1 MSLDFYQVKER
12 EGHKKGV
19 IEVYPDYRVS
29 RSQDLMVRGGK
40 FYAIWD
46 PEAELWSTDEY
57 SVQRIIDGDT
67 RDHEVDPDLIAKVQE
82 KTVVEEVHRRY
93 LSNFSSNTWLQFR
106 NYVATLPDSPHW
118 LDEDVTF
125 LNTVVTKSDRRSKR
139 LPYSLASGDISA
151 YDELMSTLYSP
162 EERAKIEWCIGAII
176 TGDSKYIHK
185 ALVLYGDPGKGKS
198 TVINIIEWLFEGY
211 TSTFEV
217 SAIVGANNAFALEAF
232 KRNPLVAIN
241 HDGDLSKVA
250 DNAKLNSIIAHENMT
265 INEKHKSQYDAR
277 VNAMLVIGTNKPV
290 KITDAKSGLIRRILD
305 AHPTGVTLS
314 PRRYRK
320 IMDQILFELGAIAW
334 HCSQVYQDMGKD
346 YYADYIPIDMMMKTD
361 VFFNYIE
368 AHYDV
373 FESQNGTSLKQ
384 AFDMWKVWLDETATK
399 WDMPQYKFRE
409 ELKNYFDTYE
419 ERTWID
425 GVRVRN
431 WYGEFNAMR
440 FKTPTPRED
449 KDNRTFS
456 LILDEDISLLDDV
469 LANYPAQ
476 YSVPDGEHL
485 KFWTNKERT
494 DRHGKPYIPS
504 PGRVVQTSLRDLDTH
519 KEHYC
524 KVPEDHIVID
534 FDLTDSFGNKSLER
548 NLEAA
553 ASWPATYAEIST
565 SGGGV
570 HLHYRWTG
578 GTPELLSRVYAP
590 GIEVK
595 VYTGDSSLRRR
606 LTRCNDIPVADLSS
620 RLSFKEGPVYNP
632 ETVMNEV
639 ALRKL
644 IQKNLRKEVHA
655 ATKPSVD
662 FIRHILDEAYASGE
676 PYDVT
681 DMRPAIMAFANSSSH
696 QANEAL
702 LQVSLMQFKSE
713 ERDDE
718 GAVVMPETEKPVI
731 FDVEVFPNLFVVC
744 WKYSGSSEVVRLVNP
759 TSHQIEDLLALKLVG
774 FNNKKYDNHM
784 LYARLI
790 GFNNA
795 ELYEASKM
803 IIDGSPNAYFREA
816 YNLSYTDIFDFSAK
830 KQSLK
835 KWEIELGLHHLELGL
850 PWDEPVPEE
859 LWDKVVE
866 YCVNDVEGTDGVFQ
880 HLQADFIARQILA
893 DISGLSVNSSTQ
905 QHTARIVFGTDRNP
919 QNKFKY
925 TNLADDFPGY
935 EYKYNETSK
944 RMVSTYKGEELGEG
958 GLVRAKPGMYTNVFL
973 FDIASMHPTSIEALN
988 LFGEYTENF
997 VAIMQAR
1004 LAIKRGDYE
1013 AARQMFGGKLA
1024 PYLTNEELAE
1034 ALSYALKI
1042 VINIVY
1048 GLTAAGFD
1056 NAFRDPRNIDNIVA
1070 KRGALFM
1077 LDLMLEVEARGF
1089 NVIHIKTDSIKI
1101 PDATPEII
1109 EFLHE
1114 FAKKWGY
1121 TFEHEKTYSKM
1132 VLVNDA
1138 VYAAKIGWAPK
1149 KEKIGTWEA
1158 VGAQFIHPYVYKY
1171 LFSREEITF
1180 KDMCETK
1187 NVQTAIYL
1195 DFEGEDVAMAFSE
1208 DKKQFVGKTGLF
1220 TPILEGRGGG
1230 LLVRQTNK
1238 VTSDGKP
1245 VYDAVTGTKGWRW
1258 LEAETVETLGK
1269 QKDIDGSYFENLVN
1283 KAIDNISQYGDFEWF
1298 VS

>member
-12 EGHKKGV
+12 EGNKKGV

-67 RDHEVDPDLIAKVQE
+67 LNHTVDPELIAKVQE
-82 KTVVEEVHRRY
+82 KTVVEEVHRRF

-125 LNTVVTKSDRRSKR
+125 LNTEVTKSDRRSKR
-139 LPYSLASGDISA
+139 LPYSLSSGDISA

-162 EERAKIEWCIGAII
+162 EERAKIEWCIGSII

-250 DNAKLNSIIAHENMT
+250 DNAKLNSIISHENMT
-265 INEKHKSQYDAR
+265 INEKHKSQYDAH
-277 VNAMLVIGTNKPV
+277 VNAMLIIGTNKPV

-305 AHPTGVTLS
+305 AHPTGMTLS

-440 FKTPTPRED
+440 FKTPTPREE

-456 LILDEDISLLDDV
+456 LILDEDISLLDDL
-469 LANYPAQ
+469 LATYPAQ

-494 DRHGKPYIPS
+494 DRHGKPYTPS

-606 LTRCNDIPVADLSS
+606 LTRCNDVPVADLSS
-620 RLSFKEGPVYNP
+620 RLSFKDAPVYNP
-632 ETVMNEV
+632 ETVMNEL
-639 ALRKL
+639 AIRKL

-681 DMRPAIMAFANSSSH
+681 DMRPAIMAFANNSSH
-696 QANEAL
+696 QSNEAL

-713 ERDDE
+713 ERDEE
-718 GAVVMPETEKPVI
+718 GAVLMPETEKPVI

-744 WKYSGSSEVVRLVNP
+744 WKYTGSTEVVRLVNP
-759 TSHQIEDLLALKLVG
+759 SAQEIEDLLALKLIG

-795 ELYEASKM
+795 ELYEASKR

-835 KWEIELGLHHLELGL
+835 KWEIELGLHHSELGL

-866 YCVNDVEGTDGVFQ
+866 YCVDDVEGTDGVFE

-905 QHTARIVFGTDRNP
+905 QHTARIVFGSDRNP
-919 QNKFKY
+919 QGKFKY
-925 TNLADDFPGY
+925 TELAELFPGY

-944 RMVSTYKGEELGEG
+944 RMVSTYKGEEVGEG
-958 GLVRAKPGMYTNVFL
+958 GLVRAKPGMWTNVVL
-973 FDIASMHPTSIEALN
+973 LDVASMHPTSIEALD
-988 LFGEYTENF
+988 LFGEYTKNF

-1013 AARQMFGGKLA
+1013 AARKMFGGKLA

-1089 NVIHIKTDSIKI
+1089 TVVHIKTDSIKI

-1109 EFLHE
+1109 EFIME
-1114 FAKKWGY
+1114 YGKKWGY

-1132 VLVNDA
+1132 CLVNDA

-1149 KEKIGTWEA
+1149 KEKIGTWET

-1220 TPILEGRGGG
+1220 TPILEGQGGG